1 MKLKLNQNSIEVL
14 KNFAAIC
21 NNIQF
26 KTGNVVKTRS
36 ASNTVIGM
44 ATLDQTIPTDFAV
57 FDLSKFLSVLSLYKD
72 PELDFNDRYVSIGE
86 DNRYVKYQYSD
97 PKTIVSFDYDKKLKS
112 PPVLTTFKI
121 TNEQFIRIM
130 KASSV
135 LSSQNIVIEGKD
147 GKIYVMTQ
155 DIKNPASD
163 VFEIEIG
170 ATEKTFKVVYDASVF
185 KLLPEDYNVTIFESQ
200 MTMLE
205 CDRVTYYIAAT
216 ITK

>member
-1 MKLKLNQNSIEVL
+1 MKLNQNTIEIL
-14 KNFAAIC
+14 KNFASIC

-57 FDLSKFLSVLSLYKD
+57 FDLSKFLSVISLYKD
-72 PELDFNDRYVSIGE
+72 PELEFNDRYVSIGE
-86 DNRYVKYQYSD
+86 DNRHVKYQYSD

-112 PPVLTTFKI
+112 PPVLTQFKI
-121 TNEQFIRIM
+121 TNEQFGRIM
-130 KASSV
+130 KAASV
-135 LSSQNIVIEGKD
+135 LSSPNIIIEGKD
-147 GKIYVMTQ
+147 GKIFVMSQ
-155 DIKNPASD
+155 DVKNPASD
-163 VFEIEIG
+163 TFEFEIG
-170 ATEKTFKVVYDASVF
+170 TTDKTFKVVYDATVF
-185 KLLPEDYNVTIFESQ
+185 KLLPEDYDVTIFESQ
-200 MTMLE
+200 MTLME